1 MWGPMAGWGGG
12 GPGWGWFGLTH
23 LLWWALVVV
32 AIVLLARRV
41 TGRGRQPP
49 PHPPVD
55 RALDILRERYARGE
69 IGKDEFE
76 QRKRNL
82 AG

>member
-1 MWGPMAGWGGG
+1 MWGSMTGWGGPG
-12 GPGWGWFGLTH
+12 GGWFGLTH

-32 AIVLLARRV
+32 AIVLLARRAV
-41 TGRGRQPP
+41 DRGRQPP
-49 PHPPVD
+49 PQPPVD
-55 RALDILRERYARGE
+55 RALEILRERYARGE

-76 QRKRNL
+76 QRKRDL